1 MCGYGLAAAYVS
13 RLLSASSINCSLSNR
28 KPAAV
33 LVCVLIWP
41 SLPRGEN
48 IGARPAEDRTLA
60 GTVAP
65 VKAQA
70 ESLEGALEREWYHT
84 LELAPGVVTPGWFD
98 TRRIVQELPFP
109 SSLAGRRC
117 LDVATFDGF
126 WAFEME
132 SRGAEE
138 VVAIDL
144 LDPAAADWPVNSSP
158 AVIEAIGQRKEG
170 GRGFEIAHSLRASA
184 VERIEMSVYDLDP
197 GVIGEFDFVYVGS
210 LLIHLR
216 DPVRALER
224 VRSVCRGRMLLVDN
238 VHLGL
243 SLRHPRR
250 AVASLDGDGR
260 PWWWKMNMRALV
272 RAVEAGGFRL
282 VQPPTR
288 IWMPPGP
295 GHPKARL
302 NRHLLRS
309 VDARERFVGA
319 LKGDPH
325 AAILAEPA
333 SAT

>member
-1 MCGYGLAAAYVS
+1 VKTQVSGLE
-13 RLLSASSINCSLSNR
+13 SAL
-28 KPAAV
+28 
-33 LVCVLIWP
+33 
-41 SLPRGEN
+41 
-48 IGARPAEDRTLA
+48 D
-60 GTVAP
+60 
-65 VKAQA
+65 
-70 ESLEGALEREWYHT
+70 REWYHT
-84 LELAPGVVTPGWFD
+84 LELAPGAVTPGWFD
-98 TRRIVQELPFP
+98 TRKVLPELPFP
-109 SSLAGRRC
+109 TSLAGKRC

-132 SRGAEE
+132 RRGADE

-144 LDPAAADWPVNSSP
+144 LDPLAADWPVNSPDS
-158 AVIEAIGQRKEG
+158 VKRAIGQRKEAG
-170 GRGFEIAHSLRASA
+170 QGFEIAHAALGSS

-197 GVIGEFDFVYVGS
+197 AVVGEFDFVYVGS

-224 VRSVCRGRMLLVDN
+224 VRSVCRGTLLLVDN
-238 VHLGL
+238 VNLGL

-250 AVASLDGDGR
+250 PMASLDGVGR
-260 PWWWKMNMRALV
+260 PWWWKMNMRGLV

-282 VQPPTR
+282 LQPPKR

-295 GHPKARL
+295 GQPRARL

-325 AAILAEPA
+325 GVILAEPLYA
-333 SAT
+333 S